1 MSDRVV
7 LDASALL
14 AYLHDEIGA
23 GHVAEAM
30 AGGTAISAAN
40 WAEVLSKL
48 ADEGEDPDG
57 LTERLEAEGVLGTEL
72 EVVPLTDVDARVMA
86 KLRPL
91 TRSAG
96 LSLGDRACIALG
108 LRLGSAVLTTDRG
121 WATLDL
127 GLEVLLAR

>member
-1 MSDRVV
+1 M
-7 LDASALL
+7 
-14 AYLHDEIGA
+14 
-23 GHVAEAM
+23 AE
-30 AGGTAISAAN
+30 S
-40 WAEVLSKL
+40 
-48 ADEGEDPDG
+48 
-57 LTERLEAEGVLGTEL
+57 LEAEGVLGTEL

-96 LSLGDRACIALG
+96 LSLSDRACIALG